1 MKLSAGYWAVLLLA
15 VIVLA
20 ADGCKTTEVTG
31 VHQVSGEVSLP
42 GVKSIA
48 VLPFDARVPGVG
60 LELSEEISRQLHEAG
75 HFTVVDRSH
84 LDRVIQEKALSQSG
98 LFEGSNSSQVGRLV
112 NADAVV
118 VGIVSG
124 CETSEQSQYIP
135 PQYNAK
141 TGQQIGGGYTET
153 QVVVTLSGTAK
164 VVDTQTGEVRATIPL
179 QARQVGG
186 GQNNLAGTSVSGLRR
201 ACVHSVAGSVIT
213 KISPHTEPLV
223 LKLDL
228 GRGELKTALKPG
240 IQFAKKHQ
248 WDRAALEF
256 EAVAKKYPYSSA
268 PVFNQAV
275 IAHLKGDLAQAQTL
289 TQKAT
294 KLLPG
299 SLLAKSTWCDEQKYG
314 DLSHSVSIALKDR
327 ERLEGQSIA
336 PPNGSTKPNTAIV
349 QVPDEK
355 GSKPPKHGSE
365 IELTGASKPPSFSP
379 DQPEIELNGR
389 PASEYA
395 DDRSWR
401 KKVRVAVVIPEVV
414 IRRQVP
420 DPAAETV
427 ILKHLLDAGFKCVE
441 QTSIARLRYNPQVAA
456 AIKDAAGAAE
466 LARKLKVDV
475 LVIGEAFSEAG
486 PMLGT
491 FHNYRSRVEIRAI
504 HADSS
509 EIVAVASSTGK
520 SSDIGEFVAAK
531 NALEDAAAKSAQQL
545 IAELDDYQTTNDGLT
560 AGQRAR
566 QTRSD
571 TIVVDVEQSQ
581 VRLEASAASAT
592 LRRAARGTAL
602 KVLDR
607 VAPWIQVQLADGTE
621 GWVHESEVRPWTE
634 TPLPP
639 VDHNDQ

>member
-1 MKLSAGYWAVLLLA
+1 MKSSAGHWAAILLA
-15 VIVLA
+15 VIVVA
-20 ADGCKTTEVTG
+20 ADGCRTTEVTG

-84 LDRVIQEKALSQSG
+84 LDRVIQEKALSQTG

-118 VGIVSG
+118 VGIVTG
-124 CETSEQSQYIP
+124 CESSEQSQYIQ
-135 PQYNAK
+135 PQYDPK
-141 TGQQIGGGYTET
+141 TGRQIGGGYTET
-153 QVVVTLSGTAK
+153 QVIVTLSGTAK
-164 VVDTQTGEVRATIPL
+164 VVDTRTGEVRATIPL

-186 GQNNLAGTSVSGLRR
+186 GQNNLAGSSVSDLRR
-201 ACVHSVAGSVIT
+201 ACVRTASGSVIT

-240 IQFAKKHQ
+240 IQYAKKQQ

-256 EAVAKKYPYSSA
+256 EAVATKYPNSSA

-275 IAHLKGDLAQAQTL
+275 IAHLKGDLVQAQML
-289 TQKAT
+289 AQKAT

-299 SLLAKSTWCDEQKYG
+299 SLRSKSTGCDEQKYG
-314 DLSHSVSIALKDR
+314 DLSHSISIALKDR
-327 ERLEGQSIA
+327 ARLERQSIV
-336 PPNGSTKPNTAIV
+336 PP
-349 QVPDEK
+349 
-355 GSKPPKHGSE
+355 HGSDK
-365 IELTGASKPPSFSP
+365 LNTGVVQAGYEQSNRHPVSP
-379 DQPEIELNGR
+379 DQPEIELNGQ
-389 PASEYA
+389 SVNQHA
-395 DDRSWR
+395 DDRLWR
-401 KKVRVAVVIPEVV
+401 KNVRVAVVIPEVV

-427 ILKHLLDAGFKCVE
+427 ILKHLLEAGFKCVE
-441 QTSIARLRYNPQVAA
+441 QTSISKLRYNPQVAA

-545 IAELDDYQTTNDGLT
+545 IAGLDDYQSTNDGLT

-571 TIVVDVEQSQ
+571 TVVVDVEQSQ
-581 VRLEASAASAT
+581 VRLEASAASAP
-592 LRRAARGTAL
+592 LRRAVRGTAL

-639 VDHNDQ
+639 GDQ

>member
-1 MKLSAGYWAVLLLA
+1 MKLSAWHLAALLLA

-20 ADGCKTTEVTG
+20 ADGCRTTEVTG

-84 LDRVIQEKALSQSG
+84 LDRVIQEKALSQTG

-124 CETSEQSQYIP
+124 CESSEQSQYIP
-135 PQYNAK
+135 PQYDSK
-141 TGQQIGGGYTET
+141 TGRQIGGGYTET
-153 QVVVTLSGTAK
+153 QIVCTLSGTAK
-164 VVDTQTGEVRATIPL
+164 VVDTQTGEVRATIPI

-186 GQNNLAGTSVSGLRR
+186 GQNNLTGSSVADLRR
-201 ACVHSVAGSVIT
+201 ACVRSASGGVIT

-240 IQFAKKHQ
+240 IQYAKKHQ
-248 WDRAALEF
+248 WDRAAVEF
-256 EAVAKKYPYSSA
+256 EAVATKYPYSSA
-268 PVFNQAV
+268 PVFNRAV
-275 IAHLKGDLAQAQTL
+275 IAHLNGDLPQAQTL
-289 TQKAT
+289 AQKAT

-299 SLLAKSTWCDEQKYG
+299 SLLARSTWCDEQKYG
-314 DLSHSVSIALKDR
+314 DLSHSISIALKDR
-327 ERLEGQSIA
+327 ERLAGQSIA
-336 PPNGSTKPNTAIV
+336 SPHGPTKPSPDIV
-349 QVPDEK
+349 QLPYEK
-355 GSKPPKHGSE
+355 ASQRSKHSGE
-365 IELTGASKPPSFSP
+365 IDLAGASKPPSFAP
-379 DQPEIELNGR
+379 DQPERELNGR

-395 DDRSWR
+395 DDRLWR

-441 QTSIARLRYNPQVAA
+441 QTTIAKLRYNPQVAA

-466 LARKLKVDV
+466 LARKIKVDV

-491 FHNYRSRVEIRAI
+491 FHNYRSRVEIRAV

-520 SSDIGEFVAAK
+520 SADIGEFVAAK

-545 IAELDDYQTTNDGLT
+545 IAGLDDYQSTNDGLT

-592 LRRAARGTAL
+592 LHKASRGTAL

-621 GWVHESEVRPWTE
+621 GWVHESEVRPWKD

-639 VDHNDQ
+639 DNSN